1 MAASCRSPALSSAAR
16 IPRYTRTRTIWP
28 AAGHV
33 HSAQLRGSPG
43 TQGQDNMAS
52 CRAPV
57 LSSAARIPRYNMTS
71 CRSPAHSSAA
81 RIPRYNMASCRSL
94 VLSSA
99 ARIPR
104 YTRTVQYGQ
113 RLNKVLNVFMESFKE
128 LSRVSK
134 ARKIEQKYRDSSYY
148 LPKLTSNSCQ

>member
-1 MAASCRSPALSSAAR
+1 
-16 IPRYTRTRTIWP
+16 
-28 AAGHV
+28 
-33 HSAQLRGSPG
+33 
-43 TQGQDNMAS
+43 
-52 CRAPV
+52 
-57 LSSAARIPRYNMTS
+57 MTS

-134 ARKIEQKYRDSSYY
+134 TRKIEQKYRERSSF
-148 LPKLTSNSCQ
+148 LPKLTSNSYQLSYQVNLASDLKSDDDFFLKQQRQPLHFLLSLSFFNAWTSDEPG